1 MTCHYAIAKNAHGF
15 RRIYDMADGDLENFP
30 IATCKLEGEDDPNR
44 RYGIYSAEALLNDI
58 EVYKALIVTMVDEKT
73 AKYIE
78 ETRKELG
85 E

>member
-30 IATCKLEGEDDPNR
+30 IATCKMKGEVPESR
-44 RYGIYSAEALLNDI
+44 RYGIYSAETLLNDI
-58 EVYKALIVTMVDEKT
+58 EVYKTLIVTMVDVET

-78 ETRKELG
+78 ETRKEVG

>member
-44 RYGIYSAEALLNDI
+44 RHGIYSAETLLNDI
-58 EVYKALIVTMVDEKT
+58 EVYKVLYVSMVPDEVER
-73 AKYIE
+73 YIE
-78 ETRKELG
+78 ATRKEVG
-85 E
+85 A

>member
-15 RRIYDMADGDLENFP
+15 RRIYDMTDGDLENFP

-44 RYGIYSAEALLNDI
+44 RHGIYSAEALLNDI

-85 E
+85 A

>member
-1 MTCHYAIAKNAHGF
+1 MTCRYAIAKNAHSF
-15 RRIYDMADGDLENFP
+15 RRIYDMGDGGLEQFP
-30 IATCKLEGEDDPNR
+30 IATCKLKGEDDPNR
-44 RYGIYSAEALLNDI
+44 RHGIYSAEALLSDI
-58 EVYKALIVTMVDEKT
+58 EVYKSLIVTMVDVET